1 MTDVDRA
8 EVLQRIEH
16 YYDAVPRRFARVE
29 EHGPFTLF
37 LGKPEGWVYY
47 ARPRLGY
54 EGPFDAAA
62 VGSAMDRLGQLAL
75 PAVLE
80 WVHENTP
87 GLLEAVRTEGSLD
100 VEEIPLMLCT
110 RLSGVT
116 PDLPEAISVRIL
128 GDGEPLTVA
137 ASRAV
142 ADVGF
147 AAAGTAAGAEG
158 LAERDSAGK
167 APQQRVLDL
176 ISDGALRVAVAEH
189 LRHGVLATGRTMPVA
204 GVTEIVG
211 VASLPA
217 ARRQGLGA
225 AVTAALVEDARA
237 AGVETVFL
245 TASSDDVARV
255 YRRIGF
261 DRIGTGYA
269 AERLTPPPG

>member
-1 MTDVDRA
+1 
-8 EVLQRIEH
+8 
-16 YYDAVPRRFARVE
+16 
-29 EHGPFTLF
+29 
-37 LGKPEGWVYY
+37 
-47 ARPRLGY
+47 
-54 EGPFDAAA
+54 
-62 VGSAMDRLGQLAL
+62 
-75 PAVLE
+75 
-80 WVHENTP
+80 
-87 GLLEAVRTEGSLD
+87 
-100 VEEIPLMLCT
+100 MLCT

-158 LAERDSAGK
+158 PAERDSAGK